1 MIALIVAAVVI
12 ILLAVALAMAGIYA
26 MYQASVWF
34 KER

>member
-26 MYQASVWF
+26 MYQSSLCLVL
-34 KER
+34 